1 MEAVKNRMLLF
12 AVRQLLGRIV
22 KDIQSDQLEHIG
34 RSNNSLGFS
43 VELSRLE
50 LNEAFINEALLGVPA
65 EGTSPSQSSTSA
77 SIRLVRGHVN
87 SIRGD
92 FSFGNKGERNIE
104 VDGLQLVL
112 DVIPKI
118 ECSVPTGRR
127 SRNVSQM
134 RDTRDRRG
142 HEKMQHFRG
151 VAGMMRILA

>member
-77 SIRLVRGHVN
+77 SIRRLVRGHVN
-87 SIRGD
+87 SIRGI
-92 FSFGNKGERNIE
+92 FPLGTKEKEILRLTACNLCWMSFQK
-104 VDGLQLVL
+104 
-112 DVIPKI
+112 
-118 ECSVPTGRR
+118 
-127 SRNVSQM
+127 
-134 RDTRDRRG
+134 
-142 HEKMQHFRG
+142 
-151 VAGMMRILA
+151 